1 MGELDLASPKA
12 DQQLFDIVTRLN
24 LIGVVDTGRLL
35 LENGGL
41 PGTVAGES
49 NSLTLAL
56 ATRAAM
62 LAGKAEA
69 GFYDEQNN
77 VDLVFDNSARA
88 GRYDAYFNMA
98 YASAE
103 EGIRS
108 GFRTKESLDM
118 IRTKTPGLRDIST
131 HVTEKAVEAFLPS
144 YEENQVKIGQMYLGM
159 GSGLA
164 RDAQIL
170 DKLCS
175 DI

>member
-1 MGELDLASPKA
+1 LGELDLASPKA

-118 IRTKTPGLRDIST
+118 IRTKTTWFER
-131 HVTEKAVEAFLPS
+131 
-144 YEENQVKIGQMYLGM
+144 YLNPCYRE
-159 GSGLA
+159 SG
-164 RDAQIL
+164 
-170 DKLCS
+170 
-175 DI
+175 